1 MKLLE
6 LANKD
11 DFTLEWNVSHDC
23 HTYMKNDPM
32 FYRKEYYPVMTS
44 ISDKFR
50 KGESVDFAETLR
62 PLVKNAM
69 EQYCTKY
76 GLDGSQ
82 SVFTEEDELNIIE
95 RIRDEEVKNIE
106 EGEY

>member
-6 LANKD
+6 LADKD
-11 DFTLEWNVSHDC
+11 EFTLEYDVCQDC

-32 FYRKEYYPVMTS
+32 FYRKQYFPVMTM
-44 ISDKFR
+44 ISDQYR
-50 KGESVDFAETLR
+50 KGKAVDFAETLR
-62 PLVKNAM
+62 PLVQSAM
-69 EQYCTKY
+69 EAYCTKY

-82 SVFTEEDELNIIE
+82 SVFTEDDELNIIE
-95 RIRDEEVKNIE
+95 RIKEDETQNIE